1 MTTTTTISPQPEQGQ
16 MVSARSRN
24 WIVTDVST
32 STLPPERLQTS
43 LESLQHFITLSSVED
58 DENRDGADALG
69 LVVEASGN
77 QVHVTFLQMT
87 VTAMNWGKL

>member
-1 MTTTTTISPQPEQGQ
+1 
-16 MVSARSRN
+16 VL
-24 WIVTDVST
+24 IV
-32 STLPPERLQTS
+32 
-43 LESLQHFITLSSVED
+43 

-87 VTAMNWGKL
+87 VTAMNWGKP